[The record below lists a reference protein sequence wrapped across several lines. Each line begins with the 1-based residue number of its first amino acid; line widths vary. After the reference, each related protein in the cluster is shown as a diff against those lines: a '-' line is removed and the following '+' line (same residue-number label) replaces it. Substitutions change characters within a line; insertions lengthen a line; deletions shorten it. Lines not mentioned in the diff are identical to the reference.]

1 MSVLY
6 AEDASCQRTLPSSS
20 TSVVE
25 APDVQREAP
34 DIAGLRG
41 HWRAEASE
49 DRYKMA
55 GTMILLFQ
63 AVPLPNF
70 ETSLQS
76 ERRNRLLY
84 RKRSQRKEKLTLVM
98 KTPKAR
104 AAENT
109 QMTTPELLRRISG
122 SLETQE
128 VTTTPPR
135 RARRGRRQGG
145 PDARRSLRF
154 PSEDEVDQGGLGEGE
169 FVWGGVGQELCLI
182 ADRMVAARVVEYQ
195 GRTNYYTPSEASSD
209 SPNIIYSFLVV
220 AIFKYICNLFTKFI

>member
-20 TSVVE
+20 TSVVK

-49 DRYKMA
+49 DRQKMA

-76 ERRNRLLY
+76 ERRNSLLY
-84 RKRSQRKEKLTLVM
+84 RKRSQRKEKLTPVM